1 MLERHRRTIHTLS
14 ILSTVGLLAA
24 CKADKPA
31 EVFTEEDC
39 LTTCEQLLPLY
50 SGSASC
56 TPTCD
61 VNASDAYS
69 GSLAV
74 VTPLGSVA
82 IGGSGDVGAVCE
94 LVLAGQCDASCESQL
109 TFCLSDAQYDPD
121 AAAQCLAAHDAC
133 AQAEQE
139 AEQASSC
146 EDAYLTNC
154 SEEPATCQC
163 LYDACI
169 DGEDGLSCTICQDVY
184 RSCTQAAEDTRDACI
199 DADPTDPDCMDDYNA
214 DLSTCLCLF
223 QSCLDGEAGT
233 ECLTE
238 DGSTLPMPV
247 QTAPNRFVVPREL
260 VRTYLENV
268 DHLDRATGLLSTP
281 SGKPKLAYLV
291 DGHPLSKLG
300 LRTGDVLI
308 DVGGIPMESAVQT
321 PSVLAPLFAPSTDV
335 VKLRIK
341 RNGIVR
347 TIEYKIMP

>member
-1 MLERHRRTIHTLS
+1 VLERHRHAIHVLS
-14 ILSTVGLLAA
+14 LLSTLGLLAA
-24 CKADKPA
+24 CKDDKPA

-82 IGGSGDVGAVCE
+82 LGGSGDVGAVCE
-94 LVLAGQCDASCESQL
+94 LVLAGQCDATCESAL
-109 TFCLSDAQYDPD
+109 TFCLSDAAYDP
-121 AAAQCLAAHDAC
+121 AAAEQCLAAYDVC
-133 AQAEQE
+133 AQNEQE

-154 SEEPATCQC
+154 NEDPATCQC
-163 LYDACI
+163 LYDACV
-169 DGEDGLSCTICQDVY
+169 DGEDGLSCTVCQDIY
-184 RSCTQAAEDTRDACI
+184 GSCTQAAEDTRDACI
-199 DADPTDPDCMDDYNA
+199 DADPTDPDCMDSYNA

-223 QSCLDGEAGT
+223 QSCLDGEAGGD
-233 ECLTE
+233 CLTE
-238 DGSTLPMPV
+238 DGSTPPMPV
-247 QTAPNRFVVPREL
+247 QSAPNKFTVPRQL
-260 VRTYLENV
+260 IRLYMQNL
-268 DHLDRATGLLSTP
+268 DHLAQATGLLSPP

-300 LRTGDVLI
+300 LRTGDVLL
-308 DVGGIPMESAVQT
+308 DVNGIPMESASQS
-321 PSVLAPLFAPSTDV
+321 PSVLAPLFDPSTDL

-347 TIEYKIMP
+347 TIEYKIQP